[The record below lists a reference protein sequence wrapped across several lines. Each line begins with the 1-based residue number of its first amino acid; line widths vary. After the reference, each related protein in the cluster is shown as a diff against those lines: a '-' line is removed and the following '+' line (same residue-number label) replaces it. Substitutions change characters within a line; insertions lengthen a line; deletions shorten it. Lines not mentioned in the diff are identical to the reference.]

1 MTLDKVLQVVLK
13 KQDIEEQEDMARRL
27 VELEREES
35 EALQRFMS
43 TVEAAKARGVVFL
56 NIGNPWND
64 NERLLFKT
72 GVERYEAKARRM
84 YCELTNFSLEF
95 IENATPEQLETAC
108 KNLGFLI
115 PKVVGNTSTTDYSLI
130 RMILKDFLLSV

>member
-1 MTLDKVLQVVLK
+1 MSLDKVLQVVLK
-13 KQDIEEQEDMARRL
+13 KQDVEEQEDMARRL
-27 VELEREES
+27 SELEKEEAD
-35 EALQRFMS
+35 ALQKFIS

-72 GVERYEAKARRM
+72 GVERYESKARRL

-95 IENATPEQLETAC
+95 INNATPEQLETAC

-115 PKVVGNTSTTDYSLI
+115 PKIVGNSTTDFNLI
-130 RMILKDFLLSV
+130 RMILKDFLVSI